1 MYINEPGHS
10 IWKNLES
17 DKKRKG
23 FEGGIIV
30 IDEGFNSEEH
40 PKLAR
45 RLLPP
50 IDHFNCRCN
59 VEIKRYDPIVRVI
72 FNDPATIIY
81 WKDGSKTVVKCGD
94 NDVYDREKGLAMA
107 IAKKYLG
114 NKGNYNNILKKYLKE
129 EEK

>member
-1 MYINEPGHS
+1 MYINESGCF
-10 IWKNLES
+10 WNNAEDTKTE
-17 DKKRKG
+17 KG
-23 FEGGIIV
+23 FIV
-30 IDEGFNSEEH
+30 TDVEFGSDEH
-40 PKLAR
+40 PKLTGY
-45 RLLPP
+45 LIPV
-50 IDHFNCRCN
+50 DHSNCRCN
-59 VEIKRYDPIVRVI
+59 TGVKKCDPIARVI
-72 FNDPATIIY
+72 FNDPATIVY